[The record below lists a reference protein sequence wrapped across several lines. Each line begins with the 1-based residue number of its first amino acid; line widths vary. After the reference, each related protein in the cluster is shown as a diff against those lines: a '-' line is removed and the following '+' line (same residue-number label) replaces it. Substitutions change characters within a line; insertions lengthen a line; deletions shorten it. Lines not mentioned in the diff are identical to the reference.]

1 MTIKNIQSLESILVR
16 KYLTVQLSVSSEI
29 HQLFIINGENVFF
42 LSKDNNLEGM
52 ILKSLGKNMRIKS
65 ALSKAI

>member
-16 KYLTVQLSVSSEI
+16 KYLTAQLSVSSEI

-42 LSKDNNLEGM
+42 FSIVPLTEEKIE
-52 ILKSLGKNMRIKS
+52 I
-65 ALSKAI
+65 